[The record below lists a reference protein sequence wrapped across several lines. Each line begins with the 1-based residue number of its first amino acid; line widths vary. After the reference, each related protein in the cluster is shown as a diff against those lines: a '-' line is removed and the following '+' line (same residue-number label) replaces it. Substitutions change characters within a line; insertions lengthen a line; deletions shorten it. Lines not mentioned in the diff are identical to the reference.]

1 MLLTDPTLL
10 ILLVFEPFCFCT
22 GGSFRA
28 SFLTLQVAVGEN
40 KAHKNQILAEK
51 VQNLWRQV
59 SAQRKVDLEWVQGHT
74 GDTGNEAWISTLR
87 FDLEILSAA
96 E

>member
-1 MLLTDPTLL
+1 M
-10 ILLVFEPFCFCT
+10 
-22 GGSFRA
+22 
-28 SFLTLQVAVGEN
+28 AVGEN

-51 VQNLWRQV
+51 VQNLWTQV

-74 GDTGNEAWISTLR
+74 GDTGNEAWISTLY

-96 E
+96 KRLPFQNGIFSPSLGLNVLISA